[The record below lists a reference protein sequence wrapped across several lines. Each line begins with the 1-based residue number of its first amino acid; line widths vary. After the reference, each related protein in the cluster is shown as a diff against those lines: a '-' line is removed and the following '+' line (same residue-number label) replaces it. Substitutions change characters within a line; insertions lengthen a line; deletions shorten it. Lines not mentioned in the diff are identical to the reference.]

1 MFKDNLT
8 RILNEKK
15 KSEKVSQAQIA
26 REIGVSASNITEWL
40 KGRGS
45 PNPEKLKRLALTL
58 GVSVS
63 ELVGDQAAP
72 EAGWLKLPI
81 LGEVPAGNP
90 VEAIELVIRYFS
102 IPDELK
108 SQVDFGLIVKG
119 DSMIGAGINDGDVVF
134 VKYQPVAEHRQ
145 IIVAR
150 LDGAATIKRFF
161 RTDHSVILK
170 PENNSFEPILVDST
184 REFSIVGVVVGLW
197 RWGVK

>member
-1 MFKDNLT
+1 MKFKTVLLALLAD
-8 RILNEKK
+8 EKF
-15 KSEKVSQAQIA
+15 SIPGLAESV
-26 REIGVSASNITEWL
+26 GVSPKSVYDWVNGKFEPSKKHYAKIAEYFQTTEADL
-40 KGRGS
+40 LARVFT
-45 PNPEKLKRLALTL
+45 PN
-58 GVSVS
+58 
-63 ELVGDQAAP
+63 P

-81 LGEVPAGNP
+81 LGEIPAGNP

-108 SQVDFGLIVKG
+108 SQMDFGLIVKG

-170 PENNSFEPILVDST
+170 PENNSFESILVDST
-184 REFSIVGVVVGLW
+184 REFSIVGVVMGLW